1 MRPLPGT
8 RTVPVNLIAQS
19 GLPSAMFPTVA
30 ILVAATAQLSQS
42 DTNCFIG
49 ATMKHKGETNGDKN

>member
-1 MRPLPGT
+1 M
-8 RTVPVNLIAQS
+8 PVNLIAQS